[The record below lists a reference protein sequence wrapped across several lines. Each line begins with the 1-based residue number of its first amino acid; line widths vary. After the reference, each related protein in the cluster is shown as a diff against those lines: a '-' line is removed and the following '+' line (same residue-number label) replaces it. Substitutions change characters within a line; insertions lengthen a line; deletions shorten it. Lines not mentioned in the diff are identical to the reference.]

1 MELLSEDA
9 QAKANSQ
16 DSEDNSLTEQD
27 SQLTCT
33 IYDAT
38 TPPPP
43 YPGPRSRT
51 EYIPELSHPVAT
63 QSQHT
68 CHDTSC
74 NEAINLPNV
83 VSQGPQNSQL
93 LLPHNPIPLPSSNPH
108 TEFEQH
114 SPLSDE
120 LKTFSANASS
130 EASIAR
136 GK

>member
-9 QAKANSQ
+9 QARANSQ
-16 DSEDNSLTEQD
+16 DSEEDSFTEQD
-27 SQLTCT
+27 SQLR
-33 IYDAT
+33 YDA

-51 EYIPELSHPVAT
+51 GYTPEQSHPLAT
-63 QSQHT
+63 QLQCT
-68 CHDTSC
+68 RHD
-74 NEAINLPNV
+74 ANLPNV
-83 VSQGPQNSQL
+83 APQGPRNSQL
-93 LLPHNPIPLPSSNPH
+93 LLPHNPIPLPSSNPR

-120 LKTFSANASS
+120 LTSSRANVSS
-130 EASIAR
+130 EASTDR